1 MQYYYYYYYYYYF
14 FFFFGFLSQVK
25 SEDLIAEAIEREKQ
39 KEGVNGPSGNQKVN
53 NFCRIV

>member
-1 MQYYYYYYYYYYF
+1 MQYFFFFFYYY

>member
-1 MQYYYYYYYYYYF
+1 MF
-14 FFFFGFLSQVK
+14 FFFFFIFFFGFLSQVK

>member
-1 MQYYYYYYYYYYF
+1 MQYF
-14 FFFFGFLSQVK
+14 FFFFLFLSKAK